1 MKLPARQR
9 FWHSALHS
17 RFEFKLREG
26 NLRASV
32 DCERYCRAAMP
43 DLRRKTMAERAVN
56 FTEEDKEILV
66 KIVKLSQAR
75 QIKGSKGDWQ
85 EFLNSHDSK
94 FGSLLCDP
102 GKKSWDVL
110 AAFVKTF
117 TAKEDL
123 KLVTRIMR
131 WKKRKLRRSHMEE
144 SLDMSPEQALVHLT
158 YKHPKSE
165 RLYSFPSYHEEW
177 LVTKLRK
184 LPNSSTSERLISI
197 DCEMVRCEDGSEEV
211 VKVCA
216 VDQNLETLMDLLV
229 KPSKPVINY
238 LTEITGVTAEDLE
251 DVTCSLKDV
260 QKKLKKLLT
269 PSTIV
274 IGHSVHHDLRA
285 LKVDHA
291 RVIDTAFIFQ
301 YQKKPSC
308 YTPSLSNLCK
318 VVLGYELREEGKP
331 HICLD
336 DAIAAMKLTLAKL
349 DRGLNDP
356 LDMGD
361 LEVNEADFS
370 KLYIHKIPIG
380 TSEDK
385 LQNLFPKKYSVEI
398 QAFSPVKNRYCTTF
412 AVFKTVED
420 ADEAFENLKGEL
432 EMDSYGR
439 PQKCIAFRTVGS
451 KKASN
456 TDIVV
461 RKMHLS
467 KYEASDSQ
475 LDDCKSDSVL
485 LTRKRPS
492 EGIDNICNTDTEE
505 TLQNSKKIKH
515 ERSTNQE
522 SLCENNLTK
531 EGNKCVHLKEQER
544 LVKVLEQRDAEIR
557 DLQRIIAALIRK
569 NGL

>member
-1 MKLPARQR
+1 MAKCA
-9 FWHSALHS
+9 
-17 RFEFKLREG
+17 
-26 NLRASV
+26 V
-32 DCERYCRAAMP
+32 D
-43 DLRRKTMAERAVN
+43 

-66 KIVKLSQAR
+66 KIVKLAQAR

-85 EFLNSHDSK
+85 EFLNLHDSK
-94 FGSLLCDP
+94 FGSSFCDP

-117 TAKEDL
+117 TTKEDL
-123 KLVTRIMR
+123 KVVTRIMR
-131 WKKRKLRRSHMEE
+131 WKKRKLWRSCMKE
-144 SLDMSPEQALVHLT
+144 SLDTSPEQELVRLT
-158 YKHPKSE
+158 YQHPKFE
-165 RLYSFPSYHEEW
+165 KLYSVPSYHEGW

-184 LPNSSTSERLISI
+184 LPNLSSSERLISI

-216 VDQNLETLMDLLV
+216 VDQNLETVMDLLV
-229 KPSKPVINY
+229 KPSKPVVNY

-251 DVTCSLKDV
+251 GVTCNLKDL

-269 PSTIV
+269 PKTIV
-274 IGHSVHHDLRA
+274 IGHSLHHDLRV

-301 YQKKPSC
+301 YQNKPSC

-318 VVLGYELREEGKP
+318 VVLGHDLREEGKP

-336 DAIAAMKLTLAKL
+336 DAIAAMRLTLSKL

-361 LEVNEADFS
+361 PEVNEADFS

-380 TSEDK
+380 TSYDK
-385 LQNLFPKKYSVEI
+385 LQTLFPKKYSAEI
-398 QAFSPVKNRYCTTF
+398 QAFSRIKNKHCSTF
-412 AVFKTVED
+412 VVFKTMND

-432 EMDSYGR
+432 EKDSYGR
-439 PQKCIAFRTVGS
+439 PQKCVSFCTGGS
-451 KKASN
+451 KKGSN
-456 TDIVV
+456 MDIIV
-461 RKMHLS
+461 RKMHVL
-467 KYEASDSQ
+467 KNEASDSQ

-492 EGIDNICNTDTEE
+492 ESIDNISSADTEE
-505 TLQNSKKIKH
+505 MTLQNSKKIKH
-515 ERSTNQE
+515 DKSKNQE
-522 SLCENNLTK
+522 ILCENNLVK
-531 EGNKCVHLKEQER
+531 DCNNCVHLKEQER
-544 LVKVLEQRDAEIR
+544 LMKALEERDAEIR

>member
-1 MKLPARQR
+1 MAKCA
-9 FWHSALHS
+9 
-17 RFEFKLREG
+17 
-26 NLRASV
+26 V
-32 DCERYCRAAMP
+32 D
-43 DLRRKTMAERAVN
+43 

-66 KIVKLSQAR
+66 KIVKLAQAR

-85 EFLNSHDSK
+85 EFLNLHDSK
-94 FGSLLCDP
+94 FGSSFCDP

-117 TAKEDL
+117 TTKEDL
-123 KLVTRIMR
+123 KVVTRIMR
-131 WKKRKLRRSHMEE
+131 WKKRKLWRSCMKE
-144 SLDMSPEQALVHLT
+144 SLDTSPEQELVRLT
-158 YKHPKSE
+158 YQHPKFE
-165 RLYSFPSYHEEW
+165 KLYSVPSYHEGW

-184 LPNSSTSERLISI
+184 LPNSSSSERLISI

-211 VKVCA
+211 VKVCV
-216 VDQNLETLMDLLV
+216 VDQNLE
-229 KPSKPVINY
+229 
-238 LTEITGVTAEDLE
+238 
-251 DVTCSLKDV
+251 
-260 QKKLKKLLT
+260 KKLKKLLT
-269 PSTIV
+269 PKTIV
-274 IGHSVHHDLRA
+274 IGHSLHHDLRV

-301 YQKKPSC
+301 YQNKPSC

-318 VVLGYELREEGKP
+318 VVLGHDLREEGKP

-336 DAIAAMKLTLAKL
+336 DAIAAMRLTLSKL

-380 TSEDK
+380 TSYDK
-385 LQNLFPKKYSVEI
+385 LQTLFPKKYSAEI
-398 QAFSPVKNRYCTTF
+398 QAFSRIKNKHCSTF
-412 AVFKTVED
+412 VVFKTMND

-432 EMDSYGR
+432 EKDSYGR
-439 PQKCIAFRTVGS
+439 PQKCVSFCTGGS
-451 KKASN
+451 KKGSN
-456 TDIVV
+456 MDILV
-461 RKMHLS
+461 RKMHVL

-492 EGIDNICNTDTEE
+492 ESIDNISSADTEE
-505 TLQNSKKIKH
+505 MTLQNSKKIKH
-515 ERSTNQE
+515 DKSTNQE
-522 SLCENNLTK
+522 ILCENNLVK
-531 EGNKCVHLKEQER
+531 DCNNCVHLKEQER
-544 LVKVLEQRDAEIR
+544 LMKALEERDAEIR